1 MKNRVCVYVADH
13 GFLVPSLVSAKQ
25 LALSKASELAD
36 IIIYLLGIE
45 PEVVAKLEN
54 SFTGYEIKFIVLD
67 TNAFAPPSSVSFRQ
81 GHVPIATL
89 ARLVLA
95 DYIPANY
102 KHVVYLDGDTQIMG
116 DITPLLKFEVPEG
129 KIAAVNGSIWL
140 TGNTNA
146 EWNKQYLK
154 NLGGVDQYQY
164 FNGGVLAFQLETWA
178 EIGPQALKFFFEN
191 SEACYHHDQ
200 SALNAVCK
208 GRRVTLEP
216 AYNFHS
222 EYAKLCVKNSYN
234 PRIVHFTGNTKPW
247 MYPVAPWGRRF
258 TQPYID
264 ILNEHVFLNDFM
276 KKPVEISFWWQSL
289 RDLKKYAKNSS
300 QCGEILSQ
308 RKLFFKYIN
317 NTRFAW

>member
-1 MKNRVCVYVADH
+1 MKNRVCVYVTDR

-36 IIIYLLGIE
+36 IIIYLLAIE

-54 SFTGYEIKFIVLD
+54 AFTGYGIKFIALD
-67 TNAFAPPSSVSFRQ
+67 TNAFAPPCSAYFRQ
-81 GHVPIATL
+81 GHVPLAAL

-102 KHVVYLDGDTQIMG
+102 THAVYLDGDTQIMG

-140 TGNTNA
+140 TGNTKA

-154 NLGGVDQYQY
+154 NLGGVDPYQY
-164 FNGGVLAFQLETWA
+164 FNSGVLAFRRETWA

-208 GRRVTLEP
+208 GSRMALEP
-216 AYNFHS
+216 TYNFHS
-222 EYAKLCVKNSYN
+222 EYAKLCVKNSYK

-247 MYPVAPWGRRF
+247 VYPVTPWGQRF

-264 ILNEHVFLNDFM
+264 ILNEYVFLNEFM
-276 KKPVEISFWWQSL
+276 KKPVEISFCWQAL
-289 RDLKKYAKNSS
+289 RDLKKYANNLS